1 MPPGFQV
8 RILSGV
14 YLFEILNRGV
24 GASLGKLSFMK
35 KQLATGRLFL
45 GLIFLVAGL
54 SKVMNYPATLQLMR
68 DAGMRGAGLFLPLAI
83 AIEIGGSIALMAGY
97 RLRSTSLLLAAYLIP
112 VTLIFHRFWS
122 VTGEARQAQTIE
134 FLKNCSIF
142 GGLYLTASYQRM
154 MDSFTSGT
162 VTELRKE
169 TFERRRA
176 A

>member
-1 MPPGFQV
+1 MKRQLVIG
-8 RILSGV
+8 R
-14 YLFEILNRGV
+14 
-24 GASLGKLSFMK
+24 SL
-35 KQLATGRLFL
+35 L

-54 SKVMNYPATLQLMR
+54 SKVFNYASTLNLMR

-83 AIEIGGSIALMAGY
+83 LVEVGGALALVTGA
-97 RLRSTSLLLAAYLIP
+97 RVRSASLLLAAYLVP

-122 VTGEARQAQTIE
+122 VAGEARQIQTIE

-142 GGLYLTASYQRM
+142 GGLYLTATYQRIL
-154 MDSFTSGT
+154 DSFTSGT
-162 VTELRKE
+162 VTELRRE